1 MSAARIVYDDIFT
14 REQYQAA
21 IRAYCQRLERDLL
34 HRFDNGAE
42 VYGVLRLTS
51 RDWVKEKHDEDLD
64 SLAYEI
70 FDDER
75 ERRGL

>member
-1 MSAARIVYDDIFT
+1 MGVTYDEILTRAGYESAIDRYCDRLK
-14 REQYQAA
+14 RE
-21 IRAYCQRLERDLL
+21 LL
-34 HRFDNGAE
+34 SRFDNGAE